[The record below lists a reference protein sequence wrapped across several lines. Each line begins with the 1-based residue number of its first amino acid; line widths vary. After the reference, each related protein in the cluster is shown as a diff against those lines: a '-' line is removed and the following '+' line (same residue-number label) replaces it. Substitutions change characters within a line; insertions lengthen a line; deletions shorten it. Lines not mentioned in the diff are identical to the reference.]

1 MDPKR
6 LENQDLPRQGQTQ
19 PGEEAQMYPEP
30 KIIRDNYKGS
40 GKLKGKVALITGGD
54 SGIGR
59 SMAVH
64 FAREG
69 AGIAIVYLEE
79 DEDADK
85 TRQMVEKEQ
94 AKCLVIR
101 GDIKDRHFCE
111 KCIEQV
117 IIEFGILNILVNN
130 DGEHDVRH
138 GLEDLDL

>member
-69 AGIAIVYLEE
+69 AWIAIVYLEE
-79 DEDADK
+79 DEDDDK
-85 TRQMVEKEQ
+85 IRIMLETEMDE
-94 AKCLVIR
+94 LHVIR
-101 GDIKDRHFCE
+101 DYTKDRY
-111 KCIEQV
+111 
-117 IIEFGILNILVNN
+117 L
-130 DGEHDVRH
+130 
-138 GLEDLDL
+138 